1 LDGRVRTGRAA
12 RLTRIALPVALVV
25 GALTMSSVPGSAA
38 GRPRAVADVHHAPKR
53 ELMLP
58 FAAKARSFPLVVR
71 TVVKRRV
78 VASTPPAAVPGVPI
92 VALPVDQQT
101 AAAAI
106 PPRVLAAYVNAA
118 HLTDS
123 AEAQCQVSWQMLAGI
138 GLIESDNAR
147 SGGSANPG
155 WDGVANPPIFGPV
168 LDGRDHTA
176 RVPDTDQ
183 GRYDGDHRWDRAVG
197 PMQIMPATWAVFA
210 ADGNH
215 DGIRNPQDIDDAA
228 LAASDYLCTASRQ
241 LNEPRHLIRALY
253 AYNHSFTYVRAVL
266 AAIAGYLQIDPA
278 KLGING
284 LPKHHRRPL
293 IPMGI
298 VPPTPPA
305 ASGGTPP
312 PKNPKPA
319 QPWSLPTPTKTLPVK
334 LPHHHQH

>member
-1 LDGRVRTGRAA
+1 LDGRVHTGRAA

-25 GALTMSSVPGSAA
+25 GALTLSSAPGSAA
-38 GRPRAVADVHHAPKR
+38 GRPRPVADVHHAPKR

-58 FAAKARSFPLVVR
+58 FAAKPRTFPLVTR

-78 VASTPPAAVPGVPI
+78 VASAPPAAVPGVPS

-106 PPRVLAAYVNAA
+106 PARVLAAYVNAA

-123 AEAQCQVSWQMLAGI
+123 AEAQCRVSWQMLAGI

-147 SGGSANPG
+147 SGGSADPG

-168 LDGRDHTA
+168 LDGRDHNA
-176 RVPDTDQ
+176 RVPDTDH
-183 GRYDGDHRWDRAVG
+183 GRYDGDRRWDRAVG

-215 DGIRNPQDIDDAA
+215 DGNRNPQDIDDAA
-228 LAASDYLCTASRQ
+228 LAASDYLCTAARQ
-241 LNEPRHLIRALY
+241 LNEPRHLVRALY
-253 AYNHSFTYVRAVL
+253 AYNHSFAYVRAVL
-266 AAIAGYLQIDPA
+266 TAIAGYLQIDPA
-278 KLGING
+278 KLGINA
-284 LPKHHRRPL
+284 LPKHRRRPL
-293 IPMGI
+293 TPMGI

-312 PKNPKPA
+312 PKDPKPS
-319 QPWSLPTPTKTLPVK
+319 QPWSPPTPTKTLPVK
-334 LPHHHQH
+334 LPHHHDH